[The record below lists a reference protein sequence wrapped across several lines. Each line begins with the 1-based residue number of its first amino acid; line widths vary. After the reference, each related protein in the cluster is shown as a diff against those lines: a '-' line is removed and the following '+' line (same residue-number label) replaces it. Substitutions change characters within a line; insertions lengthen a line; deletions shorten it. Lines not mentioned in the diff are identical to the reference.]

1 MFYKNFKIMQPF
13 LQFKSITS
21 VKNDFKGENIMK
33 RIISLILTLALVL
46 TLAACGKKANNDV
59 ETNPETQEEI
69 LTPETDTNGNEESDA
84 ADNKPEVKPDS
95 EQDKKPVADPPVSET
110 PKKPTDTATKPE
122 SKPEAK
128 PEVKPEEKPEVK
140 PEAKPETSAP
150 ATLGNTLLADF
161 KTKASGSDVVAIA
174 ESLLQNPAIKF
185 GGGAMPVEPGLL
197 SGFDNNEITGFKSG
211 AVFMP
216 MIGSIPF
223 VGYVFELENA
233 ADAPA
238 FISKLKSSANLR
250 WNVCVEADE
259 MVAGSVGTKVFFV
272 MCPTSLDE

>member
-1 MFYKNFKIMQPF
+1 
-13 LQFKSITS
+13 
-21 VKNDFKGENIMK
+21 MK
-33 RIISLILTLALVL
+33 RIIALILALALVI
-46 TLAACGKKANNDV
+46 TLVACGKKKNHEEETNAETQV
-59 ETNPETQEEI
+59 ETV
-69 LTPETDTNGNEESDA
+69 TPEDETDKADESEV
-84 ADNKPEVKPDS
+84 DNDNTEAKPE
-95 EQDKKPVADPPVSET
+95 
-110 PKKPTDTATKPE
+110 TKPE
-122 SKPEAK
+122 TTTKPQASTTKPAGTTTKPEAKPEAKPEEKPEEKPEAK
-128 PEVKPEEKPEVK
+128 PEVKPE
-140 PEAKPETSAP
+140 ASTP

-185 GGGAMPVEPGLL
+185 GGGAMPIEPGLL

-238 FISKLKSSANLR
+238 FISKLKSCANLR

-272 MCPTSLDE
+272 MCPTSLED

>member
-1 MFYKNFKIMQPF
+1 M
-13 LQFKSITS
+13 
-21 VKNDFKGENIMK
+21 
-33 RIISLILTLALVL
+33 
-46 TLAACGKKANNDV
+46 
-59 ETNPETQEEI
+59 
-69 LTPETDTNGNEESDA
+69 
-84 ADNKPEVKPDS
+84 
-95 EQDKKPVADPPVSET
+95 
-110 PKKPTDTATKPE
+110 
-122 SKPEAK
+122 
-128 PEVKPEEKPEVK
+128 
-140 PEAKPETSAP
+140 
-150 ATLGNTLLADF
+150 GNTLLADF
-161 KTKASGSDVVAIA
+161 KTKASGLDVVAIA

-238 FISKLKSSANLR
+238 FISKLKSCANLR

-272 MCPTSLDE
+272 MCPTSLED

>member
-1 MFYKNFKIMQPF
+1 MKKI
-13 LQFKSITS
+13 LA
-21 VKNDFKGENIMK
+21 
-33 RIISLILTLALVL
+33 LILTLTLVL
-46 TLAACGKKANNDV
+46 TFAACGKKPNNEV
-59 ETNPETQEEI
+59 ENESETQIEE
-69 LTPETDTNGNEESDA
+69 LTPDTETETLKEDEKAED
-84 ADNKPEVKPDS
+84 KPEVAPES
-95 EQDKKPVADPPVSET
+95 
-110 PKKPTDTATKPE
+110 KPE
-122 SKPEAK
+122 SKPQAKPEAK
-128 PEVKPEEKPEVK
+128 PSETAKPQASATKPAEKPAQKPEEKPDTTKPETTPEVK
-140 PEAKPETSAP
+140 PEASTP

-161 KTKASGSDVVAIA
+161 KSKASGSDVVAIA

-185 GGGAMPVEPGLL
+185 GGGAMSVEPGLL
-197 SGFDNNEITGFKSG
+197 SGFDNTEITGFKSG

-272 MCPTSLDE
+272 MCPTSLED